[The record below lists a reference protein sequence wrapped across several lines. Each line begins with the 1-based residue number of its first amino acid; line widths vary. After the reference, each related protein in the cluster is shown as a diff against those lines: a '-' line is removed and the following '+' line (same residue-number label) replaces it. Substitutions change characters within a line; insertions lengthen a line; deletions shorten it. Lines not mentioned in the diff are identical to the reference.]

1 VKSLSPLNQKSIF
14 KYNFEIKE
22 GATEKVRKTLFHP
35 KSEEHLLKTFSAA
48 LNITNNLRPVL

>member
-1 VKSLSPLNQKSIF
+1 MKSLSPLNQKSIF

-35 KSEEHLLKTFSAA
+35 KSEENLACQKLAENLFSVAEQYS
-48 LNITNNLRPVL
+48 